1 MLKYACLICFTN
13 VLNVEGERPTYA
25 DLSDDGTTPTFRGT
39 SSFSESGKAQS
50 TGRTFQ
56 GGSSFLKDMALCHD
70 EKEIMAE
77 VFQDLGFRKLQGSYC
92 QWPQVVCQECH
103 VTELRLDLKQAQDSQ
118 DVPGQLSPAL
128 GRLRHLELL
137 DLGGSS
143 KLSGDLAVLRNATG
157 LRTLNLSHNQVE
169 GGLEV
174 FQNHPK
180 LKVLDLEGT
189 MVEGSIEVFQF
200 TPGLEVLKIG
210 GAGEISGDI
219 KVFEHTPN
227 LKVLALNATALE
239 GDMEVFSVYTK
250 GIRQLS
256 LINALRVTGHLPNLL
271 KHRTFHNLK
280 KFVLINSSGVTG
292 SVKHFLAAKKLQEM
306 RIENA
311 EYINGDLSLLPIPS
325 LRSLI
330 LKGIT
335 MEVDFT
341 ALDRK
346 YRMKNPQFNL
356 SELHLEPEVE
366 TSGSTRLLKLP
377 ARRQSRLAG
386 DIAFLRHFPHLQVL
400 NLRKSSISGDIKA
413 LRLDRMEL
421 LNLAATLVSGDI
433 AVFQKAGKLQD
444 LDLSRTPVEGDISS
458 FSNSPDLRRLHIFE
472 TWLSGDIAVF
482 QKTGKLQDLDLS
494 RTPVEGDISSFSNS
508 PDLRRLHIYETG
520 LSGDIQVLQ
529 GAKKLQELL
538 AWRTHLKGDIKVLS
552 QVSASLS
559 RISMGNTFVHG
570 DLKSLSNATELKSL
584 ACTHCNVSG
593 DIAALAQDTQ
603 LAQIWLAGT
612 NISGDISALGNMML
626 EKVFLDRTKISGN
639 IEIFSASRETV
650 QLISLGNTYYVHGSM
665 NVFQRAPKLQDLN
678 LAGTRIS
685 GDLEILSDVTTLRHL
700 RLDRCNVTGNISA
713 INTESLEVLSLSET
727 GVFGSLRA
735 LSGKA
740 KLRVLKL
747 AATTVLGELS
757 DLTSLPEIEHVDL
770 SGTNVTGSMNAEWDG
785 HCKNLQY
792 LDLSEIPAAVL
803 PGEHV
808 AQTVMNQGLEILPA
822 LTSLKV
828 RGVDLN
834 GTLISLFQLLSSS
847 KLSSLVASRCGLSGD
862 LIDLSS
868 IRTLNRS
875 SLRFIQESQLAKSLL
890 HLDISNN
897 SIEFVEALPPNAH
910 IRIAFNKVKLRLAEG
925 VLTQAFDEAFELDL
939 RSTPLADFSEAQELF
954 YAGRLKQTRFF
965 GQTYEAKGYGCFSLD
980 PGSTNVQI
988 VSGDDFLP
996 DKMCICLKGWFGN
1009 GTSCNRCGKN
1019 TYSNVT
1025 NAASCESCPPDSH
1038 TEKVGAKSRFECACT
1053 IGKSI
1058 KNGTAC
1064 GCREL
1069 FALHDGVCVS
1079 CPELNLDCSTEGLIA
1094 ITAPPQDGFARL
1106 EARAHRSYKCFQPS
1120 NERCNRSG
1128 GVEELCAPGY
1138 SGYLCMDCR
1147 LQYFASGGRCWPC
1160 NTSSDASNWRL
1171 WAAAGLEPEHCWQ
1184 WQGRGSSIHGWRLA
1198 HSGFLACRGQSN

>member
-1 MLKYACLICFTN
+1 MTDMLKYACLICFTN

-292 SVKHFLAAKKLQEM
+292 SLKHFLAAKKLQEM

-386 DIAFLRHFPHLQVL
+386 DIA
-400 NLRKSSISGDIKA
+400 
-413 LRLDRMEL
+413 
-421 LNLAATLVSGDI
+421 
-433 AVFQKAGKLQD
+433 VFQKA
-444 LDLSRTPVEGDISS
+444 
-458 FSNSPDLRRLHIFE
+458 
-472 TWLSGDIAVF
+472 
-482 QKTGKLQDLDLS
+482 GKLQDLDLS

-713 INTESLEVLSLSET
+713 INTESLEVLSLRDRGLWQLARFKRQGQTTGTET
-727 GVFGSLRA
+727 
-735 LSGKA
+735 
-740 KLRVLKL
+740 
-747 AATTVLGELS
+747 
-757 DLTSLPEIEHVDL
+757 
-770 SGTNVTGSMNAEWDG
+770 
-785 HCKNLQY
+785 
-792 LDLSEIPAAVL
+792 
-803 PGEHV
+803 
-808 AQTVMNQGLEILPA
+808 
-822 LTSLKV
+822 
-828 RGVDLN
+828 
-834 GTLISLFQLLSSS
+834 
-847 KLSSLVASRCGLSGD
+847 RCN
-862 LIDLSS
+862 
-868 IRTLNRS
+868 NRS
-875 SLRFIQESQLAKSLL
+875 WRTFRF
-890 HLDISNN
+890 DI
-897 SIEFVEALPPNAH
+897 VA
-910 IRIAFNKVKLRLAEG
+910 
-925 VLTQAFDEAFELDL
+925 
-939 RSTPLADFSEAQELF
+939 
-954 YAGRLKQTRFF
+954 
-965 GQTYEAKGYGCFSLD
+965 
-980 PGSTNVQI
+980 
-988 VSGDDFLP
+988 
-996 DKMCICLKGWFGN
+996 
-1009 GTSCNRCGKN
+1009 
-1019 TYSNVT
+1019 
-1025 NAASCESCPPDSH
+1025 
-1038 TEKVGAKSRFECACT
+1038 
-1053 IGKSI
+1053 
-1058 KNGTAC
+1058 
-1064 GCREL
+1064 
-1069 FALHDGVCVS
+1069 
-1079 CPELNLDCSTEGLIA
+1079 
-1094 ITAPPQDGFARL
+1094 
-1106 EARAHRSYKCFQPS
+1106 
-1120 NERCNRSG
+1120 
-1128 GVEELCAPGY
+1128 
-1138 SGYLCMDCR
+1138 
-1147 LQYFASGGRCWPC
+1147 
-1160 NTSSDASNWRL
+1160 
-1171 WAAAGLEPEHCWQ
+1171 
-1184 WQGRGSSIHGWRLA
+1184 
-1198 HSGFLACRGQSN
+1198 